1 MKRTKLIVTC
11 LLLAMTTALFGQT
24 ITVKGTVSDAFG
36 DPVTGAYVVVTGTT
50 NGTSTGVDGDF
61 VLSNGGVEFAEKKL
75 EDYVSEAVHAL
86 DIFPDCT
93 EKEILAGVAH
103 LNSVRTK

>member
-1 MKRTKLIVTC
+1 MIHEIPLHPGN
-11 LLLAMTTALFGQT
+11 ADT
-24 ITVKGTVSDAFG
+24 IR
-36 DPVTGAYVVVTGTT
+36 
-50 NGTSTGVDGDF
+50 DF

-93 EKEILAGVAH
+93 EKEILAGIAH
-103 LNSVRTK
+103 LNSVRTQ